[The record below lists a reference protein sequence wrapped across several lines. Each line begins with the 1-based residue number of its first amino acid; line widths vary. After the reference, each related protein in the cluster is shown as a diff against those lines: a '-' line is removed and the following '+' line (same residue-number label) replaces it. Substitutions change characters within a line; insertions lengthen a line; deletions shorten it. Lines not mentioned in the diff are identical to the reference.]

1 MASYI
6 KQLKDSD
13 KVDSFYPISLAQAIY
28 LSDLSTNLETKL
40 SSVDSNISDLSDS
53 IALKANIAS
62 PAFTGVP
69 TAPTA
74 SAETN
79 TTQIATTAFVQ
90 EALSEVGGGGTT
102 VFVQSETP
110 SGAKTG
116 DLWYKIL

>member
-6 KQLKDSD
+6 KQLKDSN

-40 SSVDSNISDLSDS
+40 SSVDSNISNLSDS

-74 SAETN
+74 AEGTS
-79 TTQIATTAFVQ
+79 TTQIATTEFVMN
-90 EALSEVGGGGTT
+90 AMSGGGGGGGNIVISPTQPSG
-102 VFVQSETP
+102 QSE
-110 SGAKTG
+110 G
-116 DLWYKIL
+116 DFWYKEL

>member
-6 KQLKDSD
+6 KQLKDSN

-40 SSVDSNISDLSDS
+40 SSVDSNISNLSDS

-74 SAETN
+74 AEGTS
-79 TTQIATTAFVQ
+79 TTQIATTEFVMN
-90 EALSEVGGGGTT
+90 AMSGGGGSAAIP
-102 VFVQSETP
+102 VQEEQPEGQTAGS
-110 SGAKTG
+110 
-116 DLWYKIL
+116 LWFRVIS